1 MSEVVPRWISETLR
15 ACIRDPKV
23 VAGGGFILFLLVL
36 AIGAPDLSPK
46 DPLEQD
52 LILGVT
58 PPHGFA
64 GAEPGYLLGTDDL
77 GRDVLSRLI
86 WGSRVALTVA
96 FVAATLAAALGAA
109 LGLLAGWYRGWVDA
123 IISRLVEIWMAFPP
137 VLLSILLVAVFGAR
151 RRIGHRGYRDHRLDA
166 VLPRRARGDDGS
178 GEERLRHGRARDRLF
193 ANGGILIREILPN
206 VMPVL
211 IALISLEMGIAV
223 IVEAI
228 LSFVGL
234 SVSSDV
240 PTWGGMIAQGRQ
252 ILHQG
257 WWVLAA
263 PLVALFLTVLAFNL
277 LGEGL
282 RRARSG
288 HAPMNPP
295 VLALSN
301 LSAVSDHDRAI
312 LRDVSLEVARGET
325 CGLVGESGAGK
336 STVAKAILGIL
347 PRTVRV
353 TGGEVKFEGADLLKI
368 KAGPLRRLIGE
379 RIALIP
385 QDPMTALNPARRIE
399 AQ

>member
-1 MSEVVPRWISETLR
+1 MSLPASRGLGNTLR
-15 ACIRDPKV
+15 ACLGDPKV

-36 AIGAPDLSPK
+36 AICAPGLAPQ

-52 LILGVT
+52 LIRGVT

-86 WGSRVALTVA
+86 WGSRIALTVA
-96 FVAATLAAALGAA
+96 FVAASLAALLGAA

-123 IISRLVEIWMAFPP
+123 VISRLVEIWMAFPP
-137 VLLSILLVAVFGAR
+137 VLLSILLVAVVGAGVGSVIAAIVIIDWTR
-151 RRIGHRGYRDHRLDA
+151 FCRVVRAETMGQAKSDYVTAARAIGFSQMRIL
-166 VLPRRARGDDGS
+166 L
-178 GEERLRHGRARDRLF
+178 
-193 ANGGILIREILPN
+193 REILPN
-206 VMPVL
+206 VLPVL

-263 PLVALFLTVLAFNL
+263 PLIALFFTVLAFNL

-282 RRARSG
+282 RRALD
-288 HAPMNPP
+288 P
-295 VLALSN
+295 VM
-301 LSAVSDHDRAI
+301 
-312 LRDVSLEVARGET
+312 
-325 CGLVGESGAGK
+325 
-336 STVAKAILGIL
+336 
-347 PRTVRV
+347 
-353 TGGEVKFEGADLLKI
+353 
-368 KAGPLRRLIGE
+368 RR
-379 RIALIP
+379 
-385 QDPMTALNPARRIE
+385 
-399 AQ
+399 